1 MLTINSYAPKKDFWG
16 KYPNLLII
24 GGGILQHETLIQC
37 NAMGLGKILVD
48 ANPDCYCAKSPALNS
63 NFFIK
68 ADIKNRVLVL
78 SQVNQ
83 WLKKHRDVKIVGVYT
98 QGCDC
103 AKTVAYVSRCLG
115 LPSIGIDVAYRTN
128 NKIVMREAFNKAAIP
143 QPKWGDNADLSFP
156 VVVKPSDNCASRG
169 ITIVNDSLRFEKA
182 IEVAKNNSSDGQ
194 YIIEEFIDGKE
205 YSVDTVVY
213 KGVVYPAGISD
224 RVFLP
229 KDNYAIQDGS
239 ITPSFLPA
247 GTQQRMYWIMQDC
260 ADALGVKWGAFKGDL
275 IVDSSNNIYVLEVT
289 ARLSGGFDS
298 QFRKP
303 YSYGIN
309 LIKATIDLACGKE
322 LDFADLIPK
331 WSKFSQTFT
340 IFPKPGIIK
349 EIKGEDELRKIP
361 GIRQVF
367 ITKHVGEF
375 VEYKSCADRVVHI
388 IACAD
393 TYEQLQETIQKAR
406 ETLQFVTE

>member
-24 GGGILQHETLIQC
+24 GGGILQHETLMEC
-37 NAMGLGKILVD
+37 NAMKLGKILVD
-48 ANPDCYCAKSPALNS
+48 ANPNCYCAKSPALNS

-68 ADIKNRVLVL
+68 ADIKNKFLVL
-78 SQVNQ
+78 SQVKK

-103 AKTVAYVSRCLG
+103 ATTVAYVAKKLG
-115 LPSIGIDVAYRTN
+115 LPNIGVDVAYRTN
-128 NKIVMREAFNKAAIP
+128 NKIAMRKAFDKFGIP
-143 QPKWGDNADLSFP
+143 QPKWEDNTTLSFP
-156 VVVKPSDNCASRG
+156 VVVKPADNCASRG
-169 ITIVNDSLRFEKA
+169 ITIVKDSLQLEKA
-182 IEVAKNNSSDGQ
+182 IKVAKNNSSNGT

-205 YSVDTVVY
+205 YSVDTIVY

-224 RVFLP
+224 RIFLP

-239 ITPSFLPA
+239 ITPSFLPEE
-247 GTQQRMYWIMQDC
+247 TQKRIYWIMQDC
-260 ADALGVKWGAFKGDL
+260 ADALGVKWGALKGDVIISL
-275 IVDSSNNIYVLEVT
+275 NNQICILEVT

-349 EIKGEDELRKIP
+349 EIKGENELWKIP

-367 ITKHVGEF
+367 LTKHVGEL

-388 IACAD
+388 VACAD
-393 TYEQLQETIQKAR
+393 TYDELQKTIQKAR
-406 ETLQFVTE
+406 ETLQFITE